1 MQFIMTPN
9 YYRGYILIRL
19 KVIGTEWEVVKR
31 LTNLSSSEPDDDWKV
46 GYVTPVYGGW
56 DLVVE
61 CNFRKLPELD
71 KIVGYLSTEEE
82 LSSWIEET
90 TTLVSNKPD
99 DVSQ

>member
-1 MQFIMTPN
+1 MTPN

-31 LTNLSSSEPDDDWKV
+31 LMNLSSSEPDDDWKV

-56 DLVVE
+56 DLVAE
-61 CNFRKLPELD
+61 CKFRKLPELD

-90 TTLVSNKPD
+90 TTLVSSKPD
-99 DVSQ
+99 GVSQ

>member
-1 MQFIMTPN
+1 MQLMMTSN

-19 KVIGTEWEVVKR
+19 KQIGMEWNVVDK
-31 LTNLSSSEPDDDWKV
+31 LTNLTSSEPDENWKI

-61 CNFRKLPELD
+61 CKFRKLHELD
-71 KIVGYLSTEEE
+71 KIIAYLTTEEE

-90 TTLVSNKPD
+90 TTLVSNNPD
-99 DVSQ
+99 SL